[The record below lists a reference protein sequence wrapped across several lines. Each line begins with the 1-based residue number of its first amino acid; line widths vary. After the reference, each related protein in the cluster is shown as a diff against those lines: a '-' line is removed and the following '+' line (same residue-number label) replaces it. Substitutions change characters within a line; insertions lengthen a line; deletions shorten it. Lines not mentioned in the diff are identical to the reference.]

1 MSSRRRTL
9 PGKGALAGLCL
20 ILIALSASGALAQT
34 RTVNSL
40 ADDSSPG
47 TLRYEIGNAFPADII
62 DITVTGTIL
71 LVGGDIPIE
80 SNLTIIGPGAR
91 DLTVDAN
98 YTGRIFNVGA
108 GVVSISGMTLA
119 RGLAQGMDGSPGSPA
134 DGGGPGMGGILLV
147 QASAAVTL
155 ADCELRDGQAVGG
168 MGGEWSEDGAG
179 GGGAGL
185 GGGVYV
191 ESAGVFN
198 ALNCLFDNNQALGGQ
213 GGMENF
219 AGGGGAGMGGALFNN
234 GTSTLTNCTFA
245 FNTAT
250 GAQGRFAGTNNST
263 PMGAAAAGGFGY
275 GGSGYGHGG
284 NGCFGGCGGGGC
296 ATGAGGMG

>member
-198 ALNCLFDNNQALGGQ
+198 AVNCLFDNNQALGGQ

-219 AGGGGAGMGGALFNN
+219 AGGGGAGMG
-234 GTSTLTNCTFA
+234 
-245 FNTAT
+245 
-250 GAQGRFAGTNNST
+250 
-263 PMGAAAAGGFGY
+263 
-275 GGSGYGHGG
+275 
-284 NGCFGGCGGGGC
+284 
-296 ATGAGGMG
+296 